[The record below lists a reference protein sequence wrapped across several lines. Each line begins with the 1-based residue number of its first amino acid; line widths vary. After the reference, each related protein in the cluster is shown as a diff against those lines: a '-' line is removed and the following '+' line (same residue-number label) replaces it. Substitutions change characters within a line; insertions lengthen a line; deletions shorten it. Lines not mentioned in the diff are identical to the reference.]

1 MRGTLSS
8 GWKKEDA
15 RDRTLALV
23 SSQSIIRS
31 RTMENAPG
39 PLQPIRTHECVCVCV
54 CVWCTWG
61 TDRGVVS
68 RERNELLA
76 ETGAKAERLPLY
88 ESLDYPPPMNIQG
101 SHGCLLSIRKKSI
114 ERGLYTISFE
124 NRERNKFKYR
134 RFFDMLTRIVEER
147 PMDEPRKRN
156 SLILISFFP
165 SFLFFLFH
173 PLRIVLHN
181 IIPSL
186 SPFLYLF

>member
-39 PLQPIRTHECVCVCV
+39 PLQPICTSVCMHVCV
-54 CVWCTWG
+54 CVWWG
-61 TDRGVVS
+61 TDRGVES

-88 ESLDYPPPMNIQG
+88 ESLDHPPP
-101 SHGCLLSIRKKSI
+101 
-114 ERGLYTISFE
+114 
-124 NRERNKFKYR
+124 
-134 RFFDMLTRIVEER
+134 
-147 PMDEPRKRN
+147 
-156 SLILISFFP
+156 
-165 SFLFFLFH
+165 
-173 PLRIVLHN
+173 
-181 IIPSL
+181 
-186 SPFLYLF
+186 